1 MNRNHLNCIAYL
13 PNNPGYH
20 YYLLLALI
28 GLVSFSSCEYIPVGD
43 PPESSC
49 QDSSAPLISFND
61 LVAQWDSDLLYLGED
76 QVLEGYVTSSDEAGN
91 FFNELIIQDQPSQ
104 PEHGLRVLLE
114 SSNTFSSYPVGTKIR
129 IHLQGLGLDRV
140 SGEWRLGSVQT
151 LFDQPSLTGIPH
163 SLMADF
169 IVKSCVQDELLEPF
183 SIGELPLDQLPLLT
197 LVRLDGMQFIEEDLD
212 KSYADSE
219 NETIREFEDCAGQ
232 RFGLISSHFSDF
244 QSEPINHGRGSIVGI
259 VESMGSKRTIRIR
272 TLDDLSFQEDRC
284 TTTSPIEE
292 DDNLIFISEIADPN
306 NETGARFIEL
316 YNAGNHERVL
326 KGWILQR
333 FTNDSPEVSSETD
346 LSGLRIEAKG
356 TLVLAANGEVFE
368 QVYGRAADAVVSGNS
383 VANSNGDD
391 NFRLLSSLGESID
404 LFGRIGEDGSLTDHE
419 FEDGR
424 ALRRPEI
431 DQGQNAYDPSE
442 WWLWNDSG
450 AAGTENRAQNAPEDY
465 SPGIHPDPME

>member
-1 MNRNHLNCIAYL
+1 M
-13 PNNPGYH
+13 
-20 YYLLLALI
+20 
-28 GLVSFSSCEYIPVGD
+28 
-43 PPESSC
+43 
-49 QDSSAPLISFND
+49 
-61 LVAQWDSDLLYLGED
+61 
-76 QVLEGYVTSSDEAGN
+76 
-91 FFNELIIQDQPSQ
+91 
-104 PEHGLRVLLE
+104 
-114 SSNTFSSYPVGTKIR
+114 
-129 IHLQGLGLDRV
+129 
-140 SGEWRLGSVQT
+140 
-151 LFDQPSLTGIPH
+151 
-163 SLMADF
+163 
-169 IVKSCVQDELLEPF
+169 
-183 SIGELPLDQLPLLT
+183 
-197 LVRLDGMQFIEEDLD
+197 
-212 KSYADSE
+212 
-219 NETIREFEDCAGQ
+219 
-232 RFGLISSHFSDF
+232 
-244 QSEPINHGRGSIVGI
+244 
-259 VESMGSKRTIRIR
+259 R

-326 KGWILQR
+326 NGWVLQR

-368 QVYGRAADAVVSGNS
+368 QIYGRAADAVISGNS

-391 NFRLLSSLGESID
+391 NFRLLSSLGDSVD

-431 DQGQNAYDPSE
+431 GQGQSAYDPSE

-465 SPGIHPDPME
+465 SPGIHPDPVE